1 MNKSEA
7 ESKFRQ
13 LLLESIDESIRSIL
27 GYAIP
32 AAFFTRLLKDNNLRR
47 EEIAQRIEDFQN
59 GLEKVFG
66 SVSASVMTR
75 AIIRTFCGKL
85 QIPYHPRSGF
95 SFKMYVEDCRR
106 RFFIE
111 ERLGVGT

>member
-1 MNKSEA
+1 MKQPVG

-13 LLLESIDESIRSIL
+13 LLLESIDESVRSIL
-27 GYAIP
+27 GDAILR
-32 AAFFTRLLKDNNLRR
+32 AFFARLLKDFNLRR
-47 EEIAQRIEDFQN
+47 EEILERIEDFQN
-59 GLEKVFG
+59 GLERIFG

-85 QIPYHPRSGF
+85 QIPYHRSDEF

-106 RFFIE
+106 RYAE
-111 ERLGVGT
+111 TGSPAQ

>member
-1 MNKSEA
+1 MKESVG

-27 GYAIP
+27 GDAIP
-32 AAFFTRLLKDNNLRR
+32 GAVFARLLKDLNLRR
-47 EEIAQRIEDFQN
+47 EEILERIEDFQN
-59 GLEKVFG
+59 GLERILG

-85 QIPYHPRSGF
+85 QIPYHRRDGF
-95 SFKMYVEDCRR
+95 SFKMYVEDCERR
-106 RFFIE
+106 YA
-111 ERLGVGT
+111 ER